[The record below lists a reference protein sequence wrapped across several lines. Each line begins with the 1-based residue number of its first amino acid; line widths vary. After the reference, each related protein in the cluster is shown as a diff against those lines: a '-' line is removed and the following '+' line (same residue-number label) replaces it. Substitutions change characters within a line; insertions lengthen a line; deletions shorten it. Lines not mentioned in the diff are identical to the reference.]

1 MESDVDGPNTVNP
14 SQPEGMCMASS
25 LEMKEA
31 RATLVPEGCPA
42 MNLPPIC
49 PIGCSI
55 EFWGGAVAI
64 DRSLRVWD
72 VGHPQGDVRA
82 YAVPAAECGE
92 MLPQDRKALAAYMI
106 DLWQR
111 FGAAG

>member
-1 MESDVDGPNTVNP
+1 M
-14 SQPEGMCMASS
+14 SS
-25 LEMKEA
+25 LERKEA
-31 RATLVPEGCPA
+31 RATLVPEGA
-42 MNLPPIC
+42 VAAELPPIR
-49 PIGCSI
+49 PKGCTL

-82 YAVPAAECGE
+82 YAVPVAACSDVRS
-92 MLPQDRKALAAYMI
+92 QDRRALAAYMI

-111 FGAAG
+111 FAAVE